1 MSSPTVFNFFS
12 PDYQAPGAVA
22 EAGLYSPEFQ
32 LTTEVVV
39 ATTANYINKAIYTS
53 LGPTTN
59 KITFN
64 LSVELSLSN
73 NPTDLVDHLNY
84 LLMAGNMSPA
94 MRTTL
99 INAVGSIP
107 ANNLAGRTERVR
119 TAIYLVVNSP
129 EFVIDK

>member
-1 MSSPTVFNFFS
+1 
-12 PDYQAPGAVA
+12 
-22 EAGLYSPEFQ
+22 
-32 LTTEVVV
+32 
-39 ATTANYINKAIYTS
+39 
-53 LGPTTN
+53 
-59 KITFN
+59 
-64 LSVELSLSN
+64 
-73 NPTDLVDHLNY
+73 
-84 LLMAGNMSPA
+84 MAGNMSPA